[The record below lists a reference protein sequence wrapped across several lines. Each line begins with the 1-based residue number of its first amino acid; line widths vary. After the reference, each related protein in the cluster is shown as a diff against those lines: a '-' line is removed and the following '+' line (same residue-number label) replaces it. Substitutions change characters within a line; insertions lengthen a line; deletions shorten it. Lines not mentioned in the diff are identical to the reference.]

1 MFFPWIEDSKLDLQS
16 SSQEGTKLF
25 YLFLSLPEVEG
36 PMREAEE
43 LLVEVRDAGIGGWLL
58 CRLLVGVGVALP
70 KCGRNE
76 DAVAVLTDA
85 VHIARAK

>member
-1 MFFPWIEDSKLDLQS
+1 
-16 SSQEGTKLF
+16 
-25 YLFLSLPEVEG
+25 
-36 PMREAEE
+36 MREAEE

-70 KCGRNE
+70 RVGRNE